1 MQPDLKLTIASESAA
16 IDFSG
21 LWIKSVSTLE
31 LWLLWLLAMKPE
43 SEPGLS
49 VSLGNLKITLKE
61 NTIMF
66 ASTSAS
72 LSREREV
79 AALFCTSTI
88 KGKINSYR
96 LQFISSMLCAQQTL
110 ESGNLLLHRPS
121 G

>member
-1 MQPDLKLTIASESAA
+1 MQPDLKLTIVSESAA

-49 VSLGNLKITLKE
+49 VSLGNLKVTLKE

-79 AALFCTSTI
+79 AAHSVHPQLKLKSTATGYSLFQACFVLS
-88 KGKINSYR
+88 K
-96 LQFISSMLCAQQTL
+96 
-110 ESGNLLLHRPS
+110 P
-121 G
+121 